1 MLIKCTRILF
11 SMEKSILCTKI
22 KVYYY
27 YDCLNCTLMQ
37 NIWKFLL
44 VCHQYGEIM
53 DNIIIV
59 NSLNY
64 NMHQVTCICFHLFH
78 EIL

>member
-1 MLIKCTRILF
+1 MLIKGTRILF
-11 SMEKSILCTKI
+11 SMEKSILCAKI

-27 YDCLNCTLMQ
+27 YDCLNCTFMQ
-37 NIWKFLL
+37 NIWNFLL
-44 VCHQYGEIM
+44 VCHQYVEIM
-53 DNIIIV
+53 NNIIIV

-64 NMHQVTCICFHLFH
+64 NMHQVICFQLFH